1 MGIALIIF
9 GVISVIAGASEGVSQ
24 PIIFGIITIVI
35 GIALSNKKE
44 QDKKEYNL
52 KVEESKKLHAKVPVR
67 EYSLDDN
74 NIKESDDSKE
84 IMNRFKNNTLCKKLL
99 KELTEE
105 DLYKSIE
112 VYEDKIIAD
121 KKQYVYEDY
130 GLRELESNND
140 TSALAN
146 YLGMNLTKDNS
157 YLIVRIKNGRDRIL
171 GYRVYKDK

>member
-44 QDKKEYNL
+44 QDRKEYNL
-52 KVEESKKLHAKVPVR
+52 KVEQASKIHAKVPVR

-84 IMNRFKNNTLCKKLL
+84 IMNRFKNNTLCKTLL

-112 VYEDKIIAD
+112 VYENKIIAD

-130 GLRELESNND
+130 GLRELESNKD

-157 YLIVRIKNGRDRIL
+157 YLIGRIKNGRDRIL

>member
-9 GVISVIAGASEGVSQ
+9 GVISIIAGSSEGVQQ
-24 PIIFGIITIVI
+24 PIIFGVVMVFI
-35 GIALSNKKE
+35 GLAVSGKANERKQKAE
-44 QDKKEYNL
+44 Q
-52 KVEESKKLHAKVPVR
+52 VKLAPPPPIPVR
-67 EYSLDDN
+67 EKPIEDIDLKQAN
-74 NIKESDDSKE
+74 DSKE
-84 IMNRFKNNTLCKKLL
+84 IMNRFKNNTLCKTLL

-121 KKQYVYEDY
+121 KKQYIYEDY

-146 YLGMNLTKDNS
+146 YLGMNLTNDNS
-157 YLIVRIKNGRDRIL
+157 YLIVRITNNGKRIL
-171 GYRVYKDK
+171 GYRVYKNK

>member
-9 GVISVIAGASEGVSQ
+9 GVISIIAGVSEGVPQ
-24 PIIFGIITIVI
+24 PIIFGIITVI
-35 GIALSNKKE
+35 IGLAISNKKE

-52 KVEESKKLHAKVPVR
+52 KVEQAKELHARVPVR
-67 EYSLDDN
+67 EYSLEDT
-74 NIKESDDSKE
+74 NIKTSDDSKE
-84 IMNRFKNNTLCKKLL
+84 IMNRFKNNDFCKILI

-112 VYEDKIIAD
+112 VYEDKIIVD
-121 KKQYVYEDY
+121 KKQYVYEDF

-146 YLGMNLTKDNS
+146 YLGINLTKDNS
-157 YLIVRIKNGRDRIL
+157 YLIERIKDNRNKIL
-171 GYRVYKDK
+171 GYRVYKNK

>member
-9 GVISVIAGASEGVSQ
+9 GVISIIAGVSEGVPQ
-24 PIIFGIITIVI
+24 PIIFGIITVI
-35 GIALSNKKE
+35 IGLAISNKKE

-52 KVEESKKLHAKVPVR
+52 KVEQASKIHAKVPVR

-84 IMNRFKNNTLCKKLL
+84 IMNRFKNNTLCKTLL

-121 KKQYVYEDY
+121 KKQYIYEDY

-146 YLGMNLTKDNS
+146 YLGMNLTNNNS
-157 YLIVRIKNGRDRIL
+157 YLIERITNNRNKIL
-171 GYRVYKDK
+171 GYRVYKNK